1 MRHRSAFTILAATV
15 ALLLA
20 ATSSPRAAHAD
31 APEATTATSLAIQ
44 PPRPGKQPDSLLITA
59 LLTGAD
65 GEPLEGYRIEFLVD
79 VDFPGAER
87 LVIGS
92 KTTDATGKATIQ
104 YQPSW
109 DGTHSLSARSQRSR
123 THPSATAE
131 MSIEVSGAARTYV
144 EAPRG
149 LAPLR
154 NRLPLAM
161 GGVVLAVWATLAF
174 VALRTV
180 LGIAG
185 AGRGAHS
192 VAGDAHHREAIR
204 SAQLVASGGWQEG
217 RSER

>member
-1 MRHRSAFTILAATV
+1 MHHRSALTMLAAAI
-15 ALLLA
+15 ALLLL
-20 ATSSPRAAHAD
+20 ATSPPPAAHAD
-31 APEATTATSLAIQ
+31 APDATTATSLTVE
-44 PPRPGKQPDSLLITA
+44 PPRPGKQPHSLLITA

-92 KTTDATGKATIQ
+92 KTTDATGKATIR

-109 DGTHSLSARSQRSR
+109 DGTHSLSARSQRSG

-131 MSIEVSGAARTYV
+131 ISIEVSGAARTYA

-149 LAPLR
+149 LEPLR
-154 NRLPLAM
+154 KRLPLAI
-161 GGVVLAVWATLAF
+161 GGLVLAVWATLAF

-185 AGRGAHS
+185 AGRGAHG
-192 VAGDAHHREAIR
+192 VAGDAPHREVIR
-204 SAQLVASGGWQEG
+204 STQLVASGGWQEG
-217 RSER
+217 RLER